1 MTHEEALAQ
10 WEEARDASQKAR
22 EALLSAKQKVREAE
36 SHFNSC
42 WDTERSMWLELQQNP
57 APIVLP
63 VTKGRGKK

>member
-1 MTHEEALAQ
+1 MTREEALAQ

-42 WDTERSMWLELQQNP
+42 WDTERSRWLALQHHQ

-63 VTKGRGKK
+63 VTKGRRKS